1 MLRVTEVLPESGRH
15 DLNAVY
21 VVCLRLEPHIV
32 GGQVSSEEDVVQV
45 GLGGRNVLQGGLQG
59 PGGQITGVLPPVLST
74 RVSPRLAAGQSWQTT
89 DGVATLDWGLQAVVQ
104 LEVEVGQM
112 EDPADWDRAGGQ
124 DWRLVGRD
132 VVNVSNVQPPV
143 GLSRRSTGARGP
155 DSLTT
160 SIIFQLIGVEYKLIE
175 SLKYNGGNL

>member
-1 MLRVTEVLPESGRH
+1 MTEVLPESGRH
-15 DLNAVY
+15 DLDAVY

-32 GGQVSSEEDVVQV
+32 GGQVPSEEDVVQV

-59 PGGQITGVLPPVLST
+59 PGWQVTGVLPPVLST
-74 RVSPRLAAGQSWQTT
+74 RVSVRLSAGQPGQTT
-89 DGVATLDWGLQAVVQ
+89 YWVVALHWGPLAVVQ

-112 EDPADWDRAGGQ
+112 EDTANWDLAGGQ

-132 VVNVSNVQPPV
+132 VVDISNVQPPV
-143 GLSRRSTGARGP
+143 GLSRCSTGAGGP

-160 SIIFQLIGVEYKLIE
+160 SIIFQLIGIE
-175 SLKYNGGNL
+175 

>member
-1 MLRVTEVLPESGRH
+1 MSRVTEVLPESGRH

-32 GGQVSSEEDVVQV
+32 GGQVPSEEDVVQV
-45 GLGGRNVLQGGLQG
+45 GLGVRNVLQGGLQG
-59 PGGQITGVLPPVLST
+59 PGGQVTGVLPPVLST
-74 RVSPRLAAGQSWQTT
+74 RVSVRPRLGAGQPWQTT
-89 DGVATLDWGLQAVVQ
+89 DGVATLHWGPLAVVQ

-175 SLKYNGGNL
+175 